1 MRQAIRLLV
10 ILLLAVATANLG
22 HTAEALSQ
30 IEHSV
35 IRLHILADS
44 DETGAQ
50 MQKLLVRDALL
61 EHAADWIPQDADF
74 EAGCE
79 AIRRQLPAIRKTALE
94 TLRAAGCPDA
104 VSVCLEKTAFPERAY
119 GKLTLPAGE
128 YLALRVEIGR
138 AAGQNWW
145 CVMYPAMCI
154 PAAAESEPEEM
165 LTAEACDMALH
176 PEQYEVRLKC
186 VDTVRSAM
194 RKLREFTEQAEA
206 ASPEGKTASP
216 QTDEIS
222 AISSRSC
229 YCSRSRYC
237 RSYYRS
243 RSRTEE
249 SE

>member
-10 ILLLAVATANLG
+10 ILLLAAAAANLG
-22 HTAEALSQ
+22 HTAEALLQ

-74 EAGCE
+74 EMGCE

-94 TLRAAGCPDA
+94 TLRAAGC
-104 VSVCLEKTAFPERAY
+104 PERAY

-165 LTAEACDMALH
+165 LSAEACDMALH

-206 ASPEGKTASP
+206 AFPEGKTASP

-222 AISSRSC
+222 AISSRSR
-229 YCSRSRYC
+229 YCSRSRC
-237 RSYYRS
+237 CHSYYRS